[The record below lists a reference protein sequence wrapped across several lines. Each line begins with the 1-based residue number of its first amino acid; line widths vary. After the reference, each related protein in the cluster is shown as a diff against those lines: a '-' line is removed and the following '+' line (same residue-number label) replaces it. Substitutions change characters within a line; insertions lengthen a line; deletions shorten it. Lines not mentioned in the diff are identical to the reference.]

1 MVICG
6 FVLAIA
12 MFLLWPSEPPPFI
25 TLVMFI
31 TAAAGYAVARYFEAQ
46 RAQRIGQ
53 IFLVMMLGFS
63 WVQARTYWEAR
74 QTGQAVFGETQVSG
88 IVEWHEAQA
97 RGSRWDIRL
106 QDAQGRFF
114 RVRLY
119 GKQADLARTQPGC
132 AITLTADMKPLSP
145 PIIIGGY
152 DPRRDAWFAGRRG
165 QGFVRS
171 IDDVDCTQDLALR
184 HHLARSRLALARY
197 YRAHMS
203 DEAGPVAAALVTGV
217 RGAIDKSVRDAF
229 RHSGLAHMLAISGLH
244 MALFAGSVYA
254 LLRLLAALSPS
265 LVLRR
270 DVRKPCAMISLTAAT
285 GYLFLSGAGVA
296 TQRAYIMLAIFFL
309 AVLLDRPAI
318 TMRNVLWAALLVLLW
333 QPHAVLQAG
342 FQMSFSAVMALVA
355 VYEAWRQRDT
365 LHLTWERLSL
375 AQQIMRRFWRYGSA
389 LFVTSLIAGSV
400 TGFIAIIRFQQVGTF
415 GLPANLLAM
424 PLFGTLIMPMA
435 PLSLLLM
442 PVGLEKPALFLMQTG
457 IESVVAIGDYFTA
470 IRGALWRPGASAAF
484 TMPLAALGFGVL
496 CLATTRWRLIGL
508 LPIIIA
514 LSGIGQAGRPALH
527 MFGRDLIVVRTA
539 DAKLVVLRQRGK
551 QYELDRLARHHGLA
565 PETLSCRPSCRLVLQ
580 DDVTFAY
587 HDRSVGLSKSCREVD
602 VIVMPFAEAR
612 YPCGAQLFDSRA
624 FKRRVHRQFSIEQEK
639 LSAQQMRQE
648 RLWQQN

>member
-1 MVICG
+1 
-6 FVLAIA
+6 
-12 MFLLWPSEPPPFI
+12 
-25 TLVMFI
+25 
-31 TAAAGYAVARYFEAQ
+31 
-46 RAQRIGQ
+46 
-53 IFLVMMLGFS
+53 
-63 WVQARTYWEAR
+63 
-74 QTGQAVFGETQVSG
+74 
-88 IVEWHEAQA
+88 
-97 RGSRWDIRL
+97 
-106 QDAQGRFF
+106 
-114 RVRLY
+114 
-119 GKQADLARTQPGC
+119 
-132 AITLTADMKPLSP
+132 MKPLPP

-184 HHLARSRLALARY
+184 HHLARSRLVLARY

-365 LHLTWERLSL
+365 LHLRWERLSL
-375 AQQIMRRFWRYGSA
+375 AQQMMRRFWRYGSA

-470 IRGALWRPGASAAF
+470 MRGALWRPGASAAF

-551 QYELDRLARHHGLA
+551 QYELDRLARHHGLV

-602 VIVMPFAEAR
+602 VIAMPFAEAR
-612 YPCGAQLFDSRA
+612 YPCDAQLFDSRA

-639 LSAQQMRQE
+639 LSAQKMRQE

>member
-1 MVICG
+1 
-6 FVLAIA
+6 
-12 MFLLWPSEPPPFI
+12 
-25 TLVMFI
+25 
-31 TAAAGYAVARYFEAQ
+31 
-46 RAQRIGQ
+46 
-53 IFLVMMLGFS
+53 
-63 WVQARTYWEAR
+63 
-74 QTGQAVFGETQVSG
+74 
-88 IVEWHEAQA
+88 
-97 RGSRWDIRL
+97 
-106 QDAQGRFF
+106 
-114 RVRLY
+114 
-119 GKQADLARTQPGC
+119 
-132 AITLTADMKPLSP
+132 
-145 PIIIGGY
+145 
-152 DPRRDAWFAGRRG
+152 
-165 QGFVRS
+165 
-171 IDDVDCTQDLALR
+171 
-184 HHLARSRLALARY
+184 
-197 YRAHMS
+197 
-203 DEAGPVAAALVTGV
+203 
-217 RGAIDKSVRDAF
+217 
-229 RHSGLAHMLAISGLH
+229 
-244 MALFAGSVYA
+244 
-254 LLRLLAALSPS
+254 LRLLAALSPS

-296 TQRAYIMLAIFFL
+296 TQRAYIMLGIFFL

-355 VYEAWRQRDT
+355 VYEAGRQRDT
-365 LHLTWERLSL
+365 LHLRWERLSL
-375 AQQIMRRFWRYGSA
+375 AQQMMRRFWRYGSA

-400 TGFIAIIRFQQVGTF
+400 TGFIAIIRFQQFGTF

-435 PLSLLLM
+435 PVSLLLM

-470 IRGALWRPGASAAF
+470 MRGALWRPGASAAF

-496 CLATTRWRLIGL
+496 CLAAMRWRLIGL
-508 LPIIIA
+508 LHIIIA

-527 MFGRDLIVVRTA
+527 MFGRELIVVRTA

-551 QYELDRLARHHGLA
+551 QYELDRLARHHGLV

-580 DDVTFAY
+580 DGVTLAY

-602 VIVMPFAEAR
+602 VIVMPFTEAR
-612 YPCGAQLFDSRA
+612 YPCDAQLFDSRA

-639 LSAQQMRQE
+639 LSAQKMRQE
-648 RLWQQN
+648 RLWQQY